1 MLSASVRLLSE
12 QKVLDAFELAIFCE
26 VLKPPPASPGSL
38 VIPNNLIVG
47 MSSTKSLADP
57 SVRSLWGPDARFR
70 AYANLDFNHDASRD
84 ANSDAYSLFS
94 TLTSQPE
101 LLNDPSWRKRAL
113 MGIVETIQRYSI
125 FARGQEIAEVLSI
138 PIDSLMTV
146 EIRNWGRRFLN
157 MELSLVAINK
167 AGTIEGLGEL
177 VIESMR
183 SKQVKK

>member
-1 MLSASVRLLSE
+1 
-12 QKVLDAFELAIFCE
+12 
-26 VLKPPPASPGSL
+26 
-38 VIPNNLIVG
+38 
-47 MSSTKSLADP
+47 
-57 SVRSLWGPDARFR
+57 
-70 AYANLDFNHDASRD
+70 
-84 ANSDAYSLFS
+84 
-94 TLTSQPE
+94 
-101 LLNDPSWRKRAL
+101 
-113 MGIVETIQRYSI
+113 MGIVETIRRYSI